1 MRTLIR
7 AGLAGLLTLAAAP
20 AFDSTPVQ
28 AQGRATAVGVQTV
41 EMREVSETI
50 PVFAEIVTS
59 RDGAVASR
67 VAGNVDAVHVL
78 AGSRVKQGDLLAE
91 LNGELSG
98 IVIAQAEAQIAE
110 ALASIATAKV
120 RTASAQARFDRIA
133 ALKQSG
139 SVSQRQFDDA
149 ETELS
154 VARSQLAE
162 AEAREQS
169 RKAQLAEAQYRFER
183 SKIMAPF
190 SGVIIEVSTIPGAYI
205 QAGSSVVRMIDIDAV
220 EIQASV
226 PTRYVKSLQPGQ
238 TMKAS
243 FETGEEL
250 PLNLRAVLPLEDPST
265 RTRSV
270 RFTSPGLS
278 AIGNMAVG
286 QALTVQIPVGEARSV
301 LSVPKDALVQG
312 RGGWS
317 VFVAAEGKAQPRT
330 VQIGVALG
338 GRYEVLSGLQEG
350 DQVVVRGN
358 ERLRPGQSITPNE
371 VATN

>member
-110 ALASIATAKV
+110 ARASIATAKV

-139 SVSQRQFDDA
+139 SV
-149 ETELS
+149 
-154 VARSQLAE
+154 
-162 AEAREQS
+162 
-169 RKAQLAEAQYRFER
+169 
-183 SKIMAPF
+183 
-190 SGVIIEVSTIPGAYI
+190 
-205 QAGSSVVRMIDIDAV
+205 
-220 EIQASV
+220 
-226 PTRYVKSLQPGQ
+226 
-238 TMKAS
+238 
-243 FETGEEL
+243 
-250 PLNLRAVLPLEDPST
+250 
-265 RTRSV
+265 
-270 RFTSPGLS
+270 
-278 AIGNMAVG
+278 
-286 QALTVQIPVGEARSV
+286 
-301 LSVPKDALVQG
+301 
-312 RGGWS
+312 
-317 VFVAAEGKAQPRT
+317 
-330 VQIGVALG
+330 
-338 GRYEVLSGLQEG
+338 
-350 DQVVVRGN
+350 
-358 ERLRPGQSITPNE
+358 
-371 VATN
+371 